1 MVLLLFKQ
9 DKTTIT
15 LFLFLIFLKTEIELL
30 FLYPV
35 AKFFGERKLLWLFPI
50 FQPFHIVYTVVAGFL
65 GKFGTYT
72 WKGRT
77 VK

>member
-1 MVLLLFKQ
+1 MVLAFVTN
-9 DKTTIT
+9 DKTTINVL
-15 LFLFLIFLKTEIELL
+15 LFFILLKAKIELL

-50 FQPFHIVYTVVAGFL
+50 FQPFHIAYTVIAGFL
-65 GKFGTYT
+65 GKFGTYN